1 MDAVRRAAGILFYLL
16 GSIVIVLIVLVQ
28 RGTLGEGAVT
38 LLNVLDLPLIF
49 LASVFGGMSLYV
61 SIVKDKRS
69 FPVLLLI
76 AVPVGVA
83 IITFAWINFMAPFA
97 EV

>member
-28 RGTLGEGAVT
+28 RGTLGSGAVT

-49 LASVFGGMSLYV
+49 LSSVFGGMSLYV

-83 IITFAWINFMAPFA
+83 IITFAWINFMAPFPTI
-97 EV
+97 